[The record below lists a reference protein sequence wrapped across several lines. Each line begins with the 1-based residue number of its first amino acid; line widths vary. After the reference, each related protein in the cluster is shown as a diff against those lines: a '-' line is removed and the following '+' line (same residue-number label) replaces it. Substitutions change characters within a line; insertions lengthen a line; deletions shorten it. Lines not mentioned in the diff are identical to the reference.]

1 MCIHVPPNLFQETRM
16 PNFEETSDLAKQVRK
31 MSIRNAIN
39 LLADVLQER
48 QEMERGE
55 PGPQG
60 VSGKDS
66 TVPGPEGKSGRDSAV
81 PGPQGVP
88 GENGRDATISIGTV
102 TSGPASV
109 TVRVE
114 NGAHVL
120 DFVLPQGKTGASG
133 ETVVGPKGEPGAPG
147 KDGVTLAEV
156 AKSIDDILAILSR
169 VSEVR
174 QLLGE
179 SGADVVQQLR
189 SEEHTSEL
197 QSRLHLVCRLL
208 LEKKKMP
215 KSESNIRP
223 SSC

>member
-1 MCIHVPPNLFQETRM
+1 M

-66 TVPGPEGKSGRDSAV
+66 TVPGPEGKSGRDSTV

-169 VSEVR
+169 VSEVS
-174 QLLGE
+174 QLVGE
-179 SGADVVQQLR
+179 SGADVVQQLVDVKNQVFVIASDPR
-189 SEEHTSEL
+189 YARTDAHRTEIVRRITQHYT
-197 QSRLHLVCRLL
+197 
-208 LEKKKMP
+208 K
-215 KSESNIRP
+215 P
-223 SSC
+223 SKYD

>member
-66 TVPGPEGKSGRDSAV
+66 TV

-179 SGADVVQQLR
+179 SGADVVQQLVDVKNQVFVIASDPR
-189 SEEHTSEL
+189 YARTDAHRTEIVPRITQHYT
-197 QSRLHLVCRLL
+197 
-208 LEKKKMP
+208 K
-215 KSESNIRP
+215 P
-223 SSC
+223 SKYD